1 MLEDGK
7 KGNNKNKNEVCFC
20 NPSSSSSSSI
30 GCFVTHHNLQLPLVN
45 GKGPTNNEKKKAK
58 KFYKK
63 LLMIFNQSCSIMEEW
78 KGVLNNDEKKKIF
91 NYFIKS
97 IP

>member
-20 NPSSSSSSSI
+20 NPSSSSSSSSSSSI

-45 GKGPTNNEKKKAK
+45 GKEPSNNEKKKRK
-58 KFYKK
+58 
-63 LLMIFNQSCSIMEEW
+63 S
-78 KGVLNNDEKKKIF
+78 
-91 NYFIKS
+91 FITTFL
-97 IP
+97 